1 MAPFRCV
8 SATLPSSPF
17 CPWFSRRA
25 LNRRAAFYSGLSG
38 AWAQRHLDSINW
50 CLGIRVSFSGCK
62 GEQKGLSSF
71 GGSLGGSFFDREI
84 KTTPNESFY
93 QSKRRQKYLPG
104 SFSGTWGTSA
114 WVGNVFSWIAQEGE
128 RLKGGLKLEE
138 ALGMFWESLR

>member
-1 MAPFRCV
+1 MVTFEADPTQDG
-8 SATLPSSPF
+8 TLPLCF
-17 CPWFSRRA
+17 CHTSRLSFLPLVFRRA
-25 LNRRAAFYSGLSG
+25 LNRRAAFYSGISS

-104 SFSGTWGTSA
+104 SFSG
-114 WVGNVFSWIAQEGE
+114 I
-128 RLKGGLKLEE
+128 
-138 ALGMFWESLR
+138 